1 MRVSG
6 QMQAILSYPLLLVY
20 QRKFVY
26 RRHGTMQCYL
36 GQTIKI
42 IIITWANSNSRKT
55 TCVSTK
61 ATQLMQEKCDG
72 KTTCTF
78 SIRKADL
85 GLCSGDSNQFLV
97 RYTCKVDAKPGKLEV
112 SCELIGLG
120 RLVRRSVNR

>member
-1 MRVSG
+1 
-6 QMQAILSYPLLLVY
+6 MQAIFSYPLLLVY

-26 RRHGTMQCYL
+26 RRQETIQCYL

-42 IIITWANSNSRKT
+42 IIITWVDFYSRKT
-55 TCVSTK
+55 ICVSTK

-72 KTTCTF
+72 TPTCTF
-78 SIRKADL
+78 NISKADL
-85 GLCSGDSNQFLV
+85 GSCSGDSNEFLV

-112 SCELIGLG
+112 SCELIGFG